1 VEGGGGDG
9 VVGWRG
15 LWIWRDGRVLG
26 MEMDGVLGR
35 GFGVQCGSGG
45 AKVLC
50 GERGEGR
57 GFLCGGGGGGM
68 GIPGPLRD
76 GTGGIGCSK
85 GEGGGGAEM
94 GM

>member
-57 GFLCGGGGGGM
+57 GFLCGGGGGGWETLGLLEM
-68 GIPGPLRD
+68 GREELGVPRGR
-76 GTGGIGCSK
+76 
-85 GEGGGGAEM
+85 GGGGAEM